1 MKHTERQGAIIL
13 GESFTYLVFRGVDL
27 FLTVGE
33 EESAIPVDLDLDL
46 CSVREGQI
54 LRPVLVDFLDRT
66 VREGDLQTAVR
77 IPNFFLAAKT
87 RGKRKRMSV
96 KRYPRRSHSWSCCVE
111 YVKNGGSRI

>member
-1 MKHTERQGAIIL
+1 M

-33 EESAIPVDLDLDL
+33 EESAIPVGLDLDL
-46 CSVREGQI
+46 GAVRKGQI
-54 LRPVLVDFLDRT
+54 LRPVLIDFLDRT

-96 KRYPRRSHSWSCCVE
+96 KRYPSRSPTVGLAVSNMSRMEGAE
-111 YVKNGGSRI
+111 YEM

>member
-1 MKHTERQGAIIL
+1 M
-13 GESFTYLVFRGVDL
+13 DL

-33 EESAIPVDLDLDL
+33 EKSAIPVDLDLDL

-77 IPNFFLAAKT
+77 IPNFFLAAKA

-96 KRYPRRSHSWSCCVE
+96 KRYPSRSPTFGLSVSNMSRMEGAE
-111 YVKNGGSRI
+111 YEM